1 MMDTT
6 AETTIDLDAYFRRI
20 GYEGPPAP
28 TLDTLRAIHALH
40 PASIAFENLNPL
52 LGWEVKL
59 DAASLQ
65 EKLVRQGRGGW
76 CFEQNLLLRDV
87 LLALGFRVTGLAGR
101 VMWNQPPGEVRPR
114 SHMLLRVDLDE
125 GTYVAD
131 VGFGGV
137 TLTAPLRLD
146 AEEEQPTPHEPFRLA
161 RVDDEYVMQV
171 KIRGEW
177 QSLYRFDLQPQHR
190 ADYEVTSWYLC
201 HHPRSHF
208 RAGLIAA
215 RSAPGLRH
223 ALRDGELVTHHA
235 NGVTERRVI
244 ADAADLREALETTF
258 RLTLPDAPELDTA
271 LERLTARPALAGA

>member
-1 MMDTT
+1 MMEMDTT
-6 AETTIDLDAYFRRI
+6 ETTIDLDAYFRRI
-20 GYEGPPAP
+20 GYGGPRAP

-65 EKLVRQGRGGW
+65 EKMVRQGRGGW

-87 LLALGFRVTGLAGR
+87 LVALGFRVTGLAGR

-114 SHMLLRVDLDE
+114 SHMLLRVGLDE

-146 AEEEQPTPHEPFRLA
+146 TEEEQPTPHEPFRLA
-161 RVDDEYVMQV
+161 RMDGDYVMQV
-171 KIRGEW
+171 KILGEW
-177 QSLYRFDLQPQHR
+177 LSLYRFDLQPQHR
-190 ADYEVTSWYLC
+190 ADYEVTSFYLC
-201 HHPRSHF
+201 HHPGRT
-208 RAGLIAA
+208 
-215 RSAPGLRH
+215 SAPG
-223 ALRDGELVTHHA
+223 
-235 NGVTERRVI
+235 
-244 ADAADLREALETTF
+244 
-258 RLTLPDAPELDTA
+258 
-271 LERLTARPALAGA
+271 

>member
-20 GYEGPPAP
+20 GYQGPRAP

-65 EKLVRQGRGGW
+65 EKMVRNGRGGW
-76 CFEQNLLLRDV
+76 CFEQNLLLRGV

-114 SHMLLRVDLDE
+114 SHMCLRIDLDE

-137 TLTAPLRLD
+137 TLTAPLRLET
-146 AEEEQPTPHEPFRLA
+146 EEEQPTPHEPFRLA
-161 RVDDEYVMQV
+161 RMDGDYVMQV

-190 ADYEVTSWYLC
+190 ADYEVTSFYLC
-201 HHPRSHF
+201 HHPKSHF

-215 RSAPGLRH
+215 RSEPGLRH

-235 NGVTERRVI
+235 NGATERRAI
-244 ADAADLREALETTF
+244 ADAAALRHALETTF
-258 RLTLPDAPELDTA
+258 RLTLPESPELDAA
-271 LERLTARPALAGA
+271 LERLTARPVLAGA